1 MKFRKKGTALF
12 IAAITVLCVGTTA
25 FAAERFN
32 IGCIDDSSI
41 ILGTSGEKEADGIAK
56 ISLDMGDTWI
66 AQSEYVPSESPA
78 DCWTYEEYKA
88 YAEKAANGLMEMY
101 TAGEPE
107 LTEEDIHAWKE
118 NAEQMLAFIDAGGK
132 VSKNAMGTDSEII
145 ISGLD
150 NTVIESV
157 TEKQ

>member
-56 ISLDMGDTWI
+56 ISLDMGNTWI
-66 AQSEYVPSESPA
+66 AQSEYVSSESPA
-78 DCWTYEEYKA
+78 DCWIYEEYKA
-88 YAEKAANGLMEMY
+88 YAEKVSNGLMEMY
-101 TAGEPE
+101 AAGEPE
-107 LTEEDIHAWKE
+107 LTEEDIRAWKE
-118 NAEQMLAFIDAGGK
+118 NAVQMLAFIDAGGK
-132 VSKNAMGTDSEII
+132 VSKNVIGTDIEII

-150 NTVIESV
+150 STVIENV
-157 TEKQ
+157 TEK